1 MVARAERYAMY
12 HGKRTFLSEL
22 ANTPS
27 YSSLSSKTQPAGY
40 RQQLMFC
47 GMSKL
52 ARRFN
57 FIGRYENFATDVT
70 KLMASVGVKL
80 SRVVSEEEGEGW
92 FDALVLACLPF
103 HRSPTSSHRTFFHS
117 TSSTSTPPH
126 LLLNSPNRSPFLQS
140 PRLMLLLS
148 PRTTLKLRAAESV
161 QRIGRICGCD
171 DLHVA
176 SMVRTVRLRRL
187 RLWMV
192 TGRSGT
198 TRAAQW
204 RDRCR
209 TRAYE

>member
-1 MVARAERYAMY
+1 MLSIPSFVFLYTKLLHHCNVAVSKQQVRDPVDRFFAATGADKEHHQGAVGVVARAERYAMY

-80 SRVVSEEEGEGW
+80 SRVVSEEGRRG
-92 FDALVLACLPF
+92 LV
-103 HRSPTSSHRTFFHS
+103 
-117 TSSTSTPPH
+117 
-126 LLLNSPNRSPFLQS
+126 
-140 PRLMLLLS
+140 
-148 PRTTLKLRAAESV
+148 
-161 QRIGRICGCD
+161 
-171 DLHVA
+171 
-176 SMVRTVRLRRL
+176 
-187 RLWMV
+187 
-192 TGRSGT
+192 
-198 TRAAQW
+198 
-204 RDRCR
+204 
-209 TRAYE
+209 